1 MMVVDSSV
9 WIDYFNG
16 SETPQTL
23 YLRDR
28 ADRSGIVVGNLILC
42 EVLQGF
48 RRDKDLES
56 ARKLLLGFH
65 YRDMVGKD
73 IAMQAAV
80 NYRNLRAKGVTVRK
94 TIDVLIGSF
103 FLANGLA
110 LLHADADFDP
120 MEAHLGLQVVRP
132 AAGANPS

>member
-1 MMVVDSSV
+1 MIVVDSSV

-16 SETPQTL
+16 SETPETL
-23 YLRDR
+23 FLRDR
-28 ADRSGIVVGNLILC
+28 ADRSGIVVGDLILC

-48 RRDKDLES
+48 RRDQDMES

-73 IAMQAAV
+73 IAMQAAA
-80 NYRNLRAKGVTVRK
+80 NYRSLRAKGVTVRK

-103 FLANGLA
+103 CLANGLP

-120 MEAHLGLQVVRP
+120 MAEHLGLQVVVP
-132 AAGANPS
+132 KLGAGTS